1 MFDFAAARAF
11 MVEGQIRTADITDP
25 GIVDAMF
32 DLPRERFV
40 PSSWKTLAY
49 ADREV
54 PAAES
59 GEGAKRF
66 LPTPMSLGRI
76 LRTADIRPSD
86 YVLQIGCTTGYGTA
100 IIARLA
106 NSVVALEEDEAIAKV
121 ASDNLAALDIGNV
134 AVVTGPLNRGYP
146 SEGPYDL
153 IVIEGAVEVLPDS
166 LSAQLKDGGRLVAI
180 VGSGRTGRGTLF
192 RKTAKGLS
200 GFPIF
205 DAAAPLLPGFVKT
218 LSFVF

>member
-11 MVEGQIRTADITDP
+11 MVEGQIRTSDVTEP
-25 GIVDAMF
+25 GIVGAMF
-32 DLPRERFV
+32 ELPRERFV
-40 PSSWKTLAY
+40 PASWKTLAY
-49 ADREV
+49 ADREAPV
-54 PAAES
+54 A
-59 GEGAKRF
+59 EGAKRL
-66 LPTPMSLGRI
+66 LPTPMSLAKI
-76 LRTADIRPSD
+76 LRTADIQPSD

-106 NSVVALEEDEAIAKV
+106 SSVVALEEEDAIAKQ

-146 SEGPYDL
+146 SEGPYDV

-166 LSAQLKDGGRLVAI
+166 LSAQLKEGGRLVAI

-192 RKTAKGLS
+192 RKTGKGLS
-200 GFPIF
+200 GFPMF
-205 DAAAPLLPGFVKT
+205 DAAAPLLPGFAKT
-218 LSFVF
+218 PSFVF